1 MRLIIAFGYFIS
13 MCHGLNS
20 QSDLAYLPGYFE
32 DIDSSS
38 KLKKAVDKTTVRPA
52 TVAQPAL
59 PAATVLK
66 ESKIDSER
74 LVHWQAAQ
82 MFGLAGKKRE
92 AIIHINKTYKARYKH
107 SDNAEDKQWYYFAT
121 GIKAFI
127 NDDKTKLGEILSD
140 WEKAGLP
147 KGEDYDELLRLYT
160 NWDSS
165 LNGY

>member
-1 MRLIIAFGYFIS
+1 MRGAFCFIPITTLFYTNNHQGGLSATFGQKDVTSMQSVFGNFGVINSTLMRLIIAFGYFIS

-66 ESKIDSER
+66 ASKIDSER
-74 LVHWQAAQ
+74 LVHWQAA
-82 MFGLAGKKRE
+82 FGSLASGPNVWPSR
-92 AIIHINKTYKARYKH
+92 
-107 SDNAEDKQWYYFAT
+107 
-121 GIKAFI
+121 
-127 NDDKTKLGEILSD
+127 
-140 WEKAGLP
+140 
-147 KGEDYDELLRLYT
+147 
-160 NWDSS
+160 
-165 LNGY
+165 